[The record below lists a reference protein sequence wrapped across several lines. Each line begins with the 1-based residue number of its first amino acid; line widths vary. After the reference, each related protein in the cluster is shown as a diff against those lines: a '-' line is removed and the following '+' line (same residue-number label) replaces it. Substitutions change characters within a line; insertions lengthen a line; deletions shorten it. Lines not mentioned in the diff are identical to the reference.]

1 MHKVRFINLAAQ
13 FAEERVGLMRS
24 IERVLASG
32 MHVGGPEIDAL
43 EGEIAAYVGVKEAV
57 AVSSGTDALML
68 GMIAAGVKPGDEVI
82 TPPNSFVASA
92 AAVANIRA
100 RPVFADVG
108 WDGLIDPAAVEAAI
122 TPRTTALMPVHLWGG
137 VCDMDAIWRIAG
149 RHKLLIIEDA
159 AQAMGTAHRG
169 RKVGALGTVA
179 CFSAHPLKI
188 FNACGDAGFITTDD
202 PEIAG
207 RVRLLRNHGLVDRET
222 VREFGF
228 VSRLDAV
235 QAAILRFRLPR
246 LDEAIGRRRANARL
260 YRELLDG
267 VPIKLPVE
275 KEYEFHT
282 FVNFVS
288 QCDRRDQLQE
298 HLAARNIESAVH
310 YRRPLHLQP
319 AALSLGCRR
328 GQFPVTERLAETIL
342 TLPIQSVSKSDI
354 SYVADAIR
362 EVFAV
367 SLASTPRS
375 AESLLPGGEILAR
388 DG

>member
-1 MHKVRFINLAAQ
+1 M
-13 FAEERVGLMRS
+13 
-24 IERVLASG
+24 
-32 MHVGGPEIDAL
+32 
-43 EGEIAAYVGVKEAV
+43 KEAV
-57 AVSSGTDALML
+57 AVTSGTDALML

-92 AAVANIRA
+92 AAIANIRA

-108 WDGLIDPAAVEAAI
+108 WDGLIDPAAVEAAV
-122 TPRTTALMPVHLWGG
+122 TPRTMALMPVHLCGG
-137 VCDMDAIWRIAG
+137 VCDMDAIWRIAD

-207 RVRLLRNHGLVDRET
+207 RVGSLRNHGLVDRET
-222 VREFGF
+222 VREFAL

-235 QAAILRFRLPR
+235 QAAILRFRLPHSTKR
-246 LDEAIGRRRANARL
+246 SAVDAPMPNSTANFWTA
-260 YRELLDG
+260 YRSSCRS
-267 VPIKLPVE
+267 
-275 KEYEFHT
+275 KEVRFHT

-288 QCDRRDQLQE
+288 QCNRRDRLQE

-342 TLPIQSVSKSDI
+342 TLPIQSVSKSDMT
-354 SYVADAIR
+354 YVADAIR

-367 SLASTPRS
+367 SLPSTPRRNQDS
-375 AESLLPGGEILAR
+375 AVRIEASSADAPSR
-388 DG
+388 S